1 MAMHSKRWLVL
12 AIVSMALLLIVV
24 DMTVLYTAL
33 PTLTHDLAA
42 STSMK
47 LWIVNAYALVVAG
60 LLLSTGALG
69 DRLGY
74 RRMFMLGLVIF
85 GAASLAAAYAPNA
98 GLLIAA
104 RAVLGLGAAIMMP
117 ATLAIIR
124 MSFPDQRERSVA
136 IGIWAS
142 VASGGAALGPVVGGV
157 LLQYFWWGSV
167 FLVNVPIV
175 ALALVLTAWL
185 IPADRLSTKASLPGW
200 DYTSSLQAMV
210 AMVSL
215 VLGIK
220 ELAKPAPSLVFA
232 VLMGLLSAAV
242 LWIFIRRQLSR
253 PQPLIELRLFRIP
266 TFSGGVVAAVVAAVA
281 LVGVELV
288 FSQRLQLVLGLSPL
302 QAGLAIL
309 PIPVAAFVAG
319 PIAGWALSRLG
330 THQLIV
336 GGLLVTAVAL
346 CALAMS
352 LNSDAHGLQKI
363 AVLAVLGLGVGAT
376 ITAASNAVMNS
387 APPEHAGMAASVEE
401 VSYEFGGVL
410 GVALLGSVLSW
421 RYTSSLVLPD
431 ILHGAAGGASDGI
444 DAALLAA
451 EKLPPQAATQLLG
464 LAHAAFDQGF
474 IAVMATAVV
483 LVLTAALAVALLRSR
498 GQQQATLGHRSGAVA
513 SKGH

>member
-1 MAMHSKRWLVL
+1 MALHSRRWLVL

-85 GAASLAAAYAPNA
+85 GIASLAAAYAPNA

-104 RAVLGLGAAIMMP
+104 RAMLGVGAAIMMP

-157 LLQYFWWGSV
+157 LLEYFWWGSV

-175 ALALVLTAWL
+175 ALALVLTVWL
-185 IPADRLSTKASLPGW
+185 IPADRLSTKASLAGW

-242 LWIFIRRQLSR
+242 LWVFIRRQLSR

-309 PIPVAAFVAG
+309 PIPVAALSPAPLPAG
-319 PIAGWALSRLG
+319 HCRAWA
-330 THQLIV
+330 
-336 GGLLVTAVAL
+336 
-346 CALAMS
+346 
-352 LNSDAHGLQKI
+352 
-363 AVLAVLGLGVGAT
+363 
-376 ITAASNAVMNS
+376 
-387 APPEHAGMAASVEE
+387 P
-401 VSYEFGGVL
+401 
-410 GVALLGSVLSW
+410 
-421 RYTSSLVLPD
+421 TS
-431 ILHGAAGGASDGI
+431 
-444 DAALLAA
+444 
-451 EKLPPQAATQLLG
+451 
-464 LAHAAFDQGF
+464 
-474 IAVMATAVV
+474 
-483 LVLTAALAVALLRSR
+483 
-498 GQQQATLGHRSGAVA
+498 
-513 SKGH
+513 